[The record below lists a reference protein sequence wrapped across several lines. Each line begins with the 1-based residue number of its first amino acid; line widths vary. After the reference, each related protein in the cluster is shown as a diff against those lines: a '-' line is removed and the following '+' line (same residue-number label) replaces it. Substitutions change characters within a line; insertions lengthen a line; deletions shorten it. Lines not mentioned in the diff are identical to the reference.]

1 MQGQEET
8 PDSQVVLLSRILE
21 KLDRME
27 KRLDALESTTAQKRT
42 TLTKAP
48 TKTFA
53 DYIRVPE
60 KADEILVQMHRWID
74 KAYRVDALI
83 YIQAALDAKVF
94 NCKPPFPVLDKE
106 FQGHLGAQSL
116 FYDYVGYDSYK
127 FERQAMELENATKIL
142 KQITDK

>member
-1 MQGQEET
+1 MKDGT
-8 PDSQVVLLSRILE
+8 LGLCIRDLAVINHLDHILYVNH
-21 KLDRME
+21 LD
-27 KRLDALESTTAQKRT
+27 
-42 TLTKAP
+42 
-48 TKTFA
+48 
-53 DYIRVPE
+53 I
-60 KADEILVQMHRWID
+60 
-74 KAYRVDALI
+74 DALI